1 VTETF
6 RFYEFEVPEHLSV
19 FVGSIGAV
27 FGIVAEEQLALLH
40 RYIGLSPDQVI
51 IEVGCGVGKAAIP
64 IAKLLSGSGSYL
76 GMDVSKEAIQWCQD
90 NVTPKYPNVRFVHLD
105 AKSSMY
111 NASGQLPAAMIRLPI
126 DDHSVDRIFLMSV
139 FTHMLE
145 ADVRHYLAEFKRIMK
160 PGALV
165 LATWFI
171 VDDGVLESARAKR
184 SPLGDLRFEHAVSDG
199 CYVNDLN
206 EPLGAVAYKRQAVDK
221 MVSSSGLTIEKAVHG
236 YWSHY
241 WGPSDTGQDITILQA
256 GHLTPV
262 FRSVQT
268 FARRVVHRVW
278 QRGTS

>member
-1 VTETF
+1 MF
-6 RFYEFEVPEHLSV
+6 QR
-19 FVGSIGAV
+19 
-27 FGIVAEEQLALLH
+27 
-40 RYIGLSPDQVI
+40 
-51 IEVGCGVGKAAIP
+51 K
-64 IAKLLSGSGSYL
+64 
-76 GMDVSKEAIQWCQD
+76 AIQWYQD

-199 CYVNDLN
+199 LLCQWDSN
-206 EPLGAVAYKRQAVDK
+206 EPLGAVVYKRQAKLDK
-221 MVSSSGLTIEKAVHG
+221 MVSSSGLTIESCPRLLVPLPG
-236 YWSHY
+236 SIRYWARHNDFA
-241 WGPSDTGQDITILQA
+241 GL
-256 GHLTPV
+256 GHLTPL
-262 FRSVQT
+262 FSSVQT